1 MMSYSTQPRRIWT
14 HTVLVISFCLTFLGG
29 TLTGYWAK
37 PLLAADEPTEFAV
50 FWEAWDIVLDNFV
63 DRDRIDFTKM
73 TYGAIQGMLDSL
85 GDQGHT
91 AFFSPEVARAENNAL
106 EGSFEGIGAYV
117 DVTENQ
123 VRIVAPIRGSPAEQ
137 AGLLAG
143 DVVLKIDDVE
153 VSGLPQWEVIDMVR
167 GPADSTVTLTVLHPD
182 STDPV
187 DISIVRARIDIESV
201 AWARVPET
209 NLAYIQISQFAAD
222 TAREL
227 DRALV
232 AIQEEANRNAPIEGI
247 VLDLR
252 NNPGGLLNQAL
263 RVGSQFLSPGTI
275 ILNERNAQGR
285 VNQFEALGRGR
296 ARTIPLVV
304 LVNEGS
310 ASAAEIVSGAL
321 QANTRAKL
329 VGMTTVGTGTVLVP
343 FTLSDGSMIRLGVT
357 HWLTPDMRLIKG
369 QGIEPD
375 VMIEQEPDV
384 PKVNAYLLQE
394 AEDLAIVQE
403 EDLQFNAALL
413 LLESTIAE
421 QPEAGVQ

>member
-1 MMSYSTQPRRIWT
+1 MSYSTQPRRIWT

>member
-1 MMSYSTQPRRIWT
+1 MSYSAQPRRIWT

-50 FWEAWDIVLDNFV
+50 FWEAWDIVLNNFV

-143 DVVLKIDDVE
+143 DIVLKIDDVE

-232 AIQEEANRNAPIEGI
+232 AIQDEANRNAPIEGI

-296 ARTIPLVV
+296 ARTIPMVV

-394 AEDLAIVQE
+394 AEDLATVQE

-413 LLESTIAE
+413 LLESTVAE
-421 QPEAGVQ
+421 QPEAGVK